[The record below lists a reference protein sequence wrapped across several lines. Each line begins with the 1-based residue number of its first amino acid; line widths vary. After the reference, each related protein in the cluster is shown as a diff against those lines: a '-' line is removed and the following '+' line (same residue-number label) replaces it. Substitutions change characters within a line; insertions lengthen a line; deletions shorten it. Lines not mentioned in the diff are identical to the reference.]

1 MIDTSENLIIIK
13 GQIKTPEIESC
24 QNHNGNYKVVFRNVP
39 SAYTY
44 KEENVLWLTDPD
56 KPDPNNYQIISK
68 GRTLSNIKALSIFKT
83 GSHNYWHIRFLN
95 GKEYDYREKDLEIIE
110 SCLGES
116 RSKSIFEYL
125 KKVADANELKADDG
139 TKLLAKQYEKIHFIA
154 NNRAIAVYLNPQ
166 KYKMQTRTAST
177 LIFPFGCNASQQ
189 KAVQAA
195 FENQISVVQGP
206 PGTGKTQTILNIIA
220 NILVRGKTVQV
231 VSNNNSAIVNVLEK
245 LSKYDMG
252 FIVALLGSTANK
264 EKFIETQEEEK
275 QYPEHFESWHDV
287 DADQPQFLDQIH
299 HQTEE
304 LKSIFYKQERLAMA
318 RQEIQALKIEWQHYL
333 QEFGT
338 KEFTLQQRK
347 NSSSA
352 DLLNLW
358 NECQQFAEKEQSS
371 SLRGIAAFI
380 QRLKWLFFKFRSK
393 AICKI
398 PDKGFYK
405 REMSLIIADFQIL
418 FYQTKYAEL
427 EVEID
432 TLEKELANKDAA
444 EMARQWP
451 IHQ

>member
-264 EKFIETQEEEK
+264 
-275 QYPEHFESWHDV
+275 
-287 DADQPQFLDQIH
+287 
-299 HQTEE
+299 
-304 LKSIFYKQERLAMA
+304 
-318 RQEIQALKIEWQHYL
+318 
-333 QEFGT
+333 
-338 KEFTLQQRK
+338 
-347 NSSSA
+347 
-352 DLLNLW
+352 
-358 NECQQFAEKEQSS
+358 
-371 SLRGIAAFI
+371 
-380 QRLKWLFFKFRSK
+380 
-393 AICKI
+393 
-398 PDKGFYK
+398 
-405 REMSLIIADFQIL
+405 
-418 FYQTKYAEL
+418 
-427 EVEID
+427 
-432 TLEKELANKDAA
+432 
-444 EMARQWP
+444 
-451 IHQ
+451 